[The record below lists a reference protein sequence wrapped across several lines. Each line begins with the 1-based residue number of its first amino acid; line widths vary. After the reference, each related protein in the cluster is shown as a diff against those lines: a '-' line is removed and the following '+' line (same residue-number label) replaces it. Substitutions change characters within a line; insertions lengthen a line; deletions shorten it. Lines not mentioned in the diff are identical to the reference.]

1 MCFLCST
8 MVFPKKSTDFFFFP
22 PLMEVEELNSMA
34 FTCGPQAS
42 SKVTKKRA

>member
-8 MVFPKKSTDFFFFP
+8 MVSPKKSTDFFFFP
-22 PLMEVEELNSMA
+22 LMEVEQLSPMV
-34 FTCGPQAS
+34 FTHGPQAS